1 MSRSN
6 CLLVA
11 IHSIE
16 DGEIVLAK
24 AGTIAA
30 ALGASLHLL
39 QAVYDT
45 FADLSLHEVETSEG
59 LKGAVLRDAEAKVL
73 EMIAAWR
80 AATHSKVPVSLSV
93 VWEKRDWHAVLET
106 AQALDTDLIIKSM
119 APSSMASS
127 SMAPSS
133 MAPSSMAPL
142 SHSFIRTPSDWH
154 LLRHSHCPVML
165 VTPINWTQRPNII
178 AAVDANIETPNA
190 LNDLILHQA
199 QQYTQLLHGT
209 LHVVSAFPSVERWL
223 GPISVAIDFNK
234 VRDNVQHQTDQILQE
249 MTDRL
254 GLPDAQFHSQE
265 GEPAEVIQR
274 LCQSLDAQLLVVGT
288 AQNTGAKLMLLSNT
302 AEQILQQV
310 RCDVLVVINAPES
323 ALESTQASII

>member
-1 MSRSN
+1 MPRSN

-30 ALGASLHLL
+30 ALGASLHLV

-119 APSSMASS
+119 APSSMV
-127 SMAPSS
+127 PS
-133 MAPSSMAPL
+133 

-165 VTPINWTQRPNII
+165 VTPINWTQSPNVLV
-178 AAVDANIETPNA
+178 AVDASTETPNA
-190 LNDLILHQA
+190 LNDLILRQA

-234 VRDNVQHQTDQILQE
+234 VRDNVQHQTDHILQE

-254 GLPDAQFHSQE
+254 RLPDARFHSQE

-274 LCQSLDAQLLVVGT
+274 LCQTLDAQLLVVGT

-310 RCDVLVVINAPES
+310 RCDVLVVIKPPES
-323 ALESTQASII
+323 GLESGFKSTQTSII

>member
-1 MSRSN
+1 
-6 CLLVA
+6 
-11 IHSIE
+11 
-16 DGEIVLAK
+16 
-24 AGTIAA
+24 
-30 ALGASLHLL
+30 
-39 QAVYDT
+39 
-45 FADLSLHEVETSEG
+45 
-59 LKGAVLRDAEAKVL
+59 
-73 EMIAAWR
+73 
-80 AATHSKVPVSLSV
+80 
-93 VWEKRDWHAVLET
+93 
-106 AQALDTDLIIKSM
+106 
-119 APSSMASS
+119 
-127 SMAPSS
+127 
-133 MAPSSMAPL
+133 MAPL

-254 GLPDAQFHSQE
+254 GLPDARFHSQE

-323 ALESTQASII
+323 ALE

>member
-1 MSRSN
+1 MPRSN

-106 AQALDTDLIIKSM
+106 AQALDTDLIIK
-119 APSSMASS
+119 
-127 SMAPSS
+127 S

>member
-1 MSRSN
+1 MPRSN

-30 ALGASLHLL
+30 ALGAPLHLL

-106 AQALDTDLIIKSM
+106 AQALDTDLIIK
-119 APSSMASS
+119 
-127 SMAPSS
+127 S

>member
-1 MSRSN
+1 MPRSN
-6 CLLVA
+6 GLLVA

-30 ALGASLHLL
+30 ALGASLHLV

-106 AQALDTDLIIKSM
+106 AQALDTDLIIK
-119 APSSMASS
+119 
-127 SMAPSS
+127 S

-254 GLPDAQFHSQE
+254 GLPDARFHSQE